1 MTARDGGRPVD
12 LQLGLIGDNIAAS
25 HSPRLHRLAGAAS
38 GLAVDY
44 RRLVPAVE
52 GLGFAALFQRA
63 RDQGFRGLNITY
75 PYKEAV
81 VPLVGRSDDPPRL
94 GAFNTVVFGPDGI
107 TGFNTDYSGFIA
119 AYEGARPGHP
129 PGEVA
134 LIGTGGVG
142 RAVAFGLGRLGARAL
157 RLFDRD
163 PARAEAMADD
173 LRAAFPALAVTVH
186 PGAEDA
192 AKGAT
197 GIVNCTPVGMV
208 GHPGSPVDASA
219 MAGAGTGAGAEWA
232 FDAVYT
238 PVQTQFLTAAAAA
251 GLTVISGWELFFW
264 QGVHAWRHFSGRDVD
279 REALR
284 ADLLAGRDVG

>member
-1 MTARDGGRPVD
+1 MSARDEGRAVD

-63 RDQGFRGLNITY
+63 QDQGFRGLNITY

-107 TGFNTDYSGFIA
+107 IGFNTDYSGFIA
-119 AYEGARPGHP
+119 AYEGARPDLP

-142 RAVAFGLGRLGARAL
+142 RAVAFGLGRLSARAL

-163 PARAEAMADD
+163 PARAEAMAED

-186 PGAEDA
+186 PGAEAA

-208 GHPGSPVDASA
+208 GHPGTPVEAAA
-219 MAGAGTGAGAEWA
+219 MAGAEWA

-238 PVQTQFLTAAAAA
+238 PVDTRFLTDAAAA

-264 QGVHAWRHFSGRDVD
+264 QGVHAWRHFSGMDVD
-279 REALR
+279 RAALR

>member
-1 MTARDGGRPVD
+1 MSVGDEGRPVD

-63 RDQGFRGLNITY
+63 QDQGFRGLNITY
-75 PYKEAV
+75 PYKETV
-81 VPLVGRSDDPPRL
+81 VPLVTRSDDPPRL
-94 GAFNTVVFGPDGI
+94 GAFNTVVFGPEGI

-119 AYEGARPGHP
+119 AYEGARPDRT

-163 PARAEAMADD
+163 PARADAMAED

-208 GHPGSPVDASA
+208 GYPGTPVEAAA
-219 MAGAGTGAGAEWA
+219 MAGAEWA

-238 PVQTQFLTAAAAA
+238 PVDTQFLTDAAAA

-264 QGVHAWRHFSGRDVD
+264 QGVHAWRHFSGMDVD
-279 REALR
+279 RAALR
-284 ADLLAGRDVG
+284 ADLLAGRDAG